1 MIEFNENV
9 SNEEMPTC
17 ANPLLA
23 AGRSCINCKSYYFAA
38 PQHDQPY
45 PEFAC
50 LKGHWD
56 GISCKE
62 DYDELFN
69 EINCED
75 FTPCS

>member
-1 MIEFNENV
+1 MENKT
-9 SNEEMPTC
+9 SINHENGND
-17 ANPLLA
+17 ANPLLPA
-23 AGRSCINCKSYYFAA
+23 RCSCINCKNYYFAP

-62 DYDELFN
+62 HYDELFN

-75 FTPCS
+75 FTHYY

>member
-1 MIEFNENV
+1 MKEINKDV
-9 SNEEMPTC
+9 SDAEQ
-17 ANPLLA
+17 
-23 AGRSCINCKSYYFAA
+23 SCINCKHYYFAA

-62 DYDELFN
+62 QYDDLFN
-69 EINCED
+69 KIDCDD
-75 FTPCS
+75 FISKTY